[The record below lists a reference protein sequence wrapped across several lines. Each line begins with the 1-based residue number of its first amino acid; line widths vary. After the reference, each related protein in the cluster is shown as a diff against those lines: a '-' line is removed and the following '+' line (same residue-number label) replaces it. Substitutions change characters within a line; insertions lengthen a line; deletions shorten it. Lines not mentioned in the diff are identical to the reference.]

1 MQSNKIISATDLIIN
16 SDGTAYHLAIH
27 PDQISDRIILVGDPE
42 RVPMVSQYFDKV
54 TDKIHKREFISHFGL
69 LNGQRIGVIS
79 SGIGPDN
86 VEIVMTELHALA
98 NVDFT
103 TRTIK
108 ATHKSLELIRIGTSG
123 SIQENIPVDSFVISD
138 AAIGLDNL
146 SQFYDFE
153 YNEKEFDATEIIQ
166 LKNSFPEGISF
177 YLAKASQRL
186 LEEFKALGL
195 INGLTVSTPG
205 FYAPQGRELF
215 LPIKQKNYLTILR
228 DCQLA
233 SKKPTNLEMETASYY
248 AFGKLLGHDMISL
261 NAILANRI
269 TAEFSKDP
277 EKQVRRLI
285 ERVLS
290 YGF

>member
-1 MQSNKIISATDLIIN
+1 MQSNNIISATDLIIN

-27 PDQISDRIILVGDPE
+27 PDQLSDRIILVGDPE

-98 NVDFT
+98 NVDFSR
-103 TRTIK
+103 RTIK
-108 ATHKSLELIRIGTSG
+108 ESHKSLELIRIGTSG
-123 SIQENIPVDSFVISD
+123 SIQEDIPVNSYVVSS

-153 YNEKEFDATEIIQ
+153 SNEKDFDTIEINQ
-166 LKNSFPEGISF
+166 FKHSFPKGVAF
-177 YLAKASQRL
+177 YVAKASQDL
-186 LEEFKALGL
+186 LKEFDELGF

-215 LPIKQKNYLTILR
+215 LPITQKNYLEILR
-228 DCQLA
+228 NCQLEG
-233 SKKPTNLEMETASYY
+233 KRPTNLEMETASYY
-248 AFGKLLGHDMISL
+248 AFSKLLGHKMISF

-269 TAEFSKDP
+269 TSEFSKDP
-277 EKQVRRLI
+277 EGQVRRLI
-285 ERVLS
+285 ETVLN
-290 YGF
+290 YEV

>member
-1 MQSNKIISATDLIIN
+1 MHSNKIISATDLIIN

-186 LEEFKALGL
+186 LEEFNALGF

-228 DCQLA
+228 DCQLD

-248 AFGKLLGHDMISL
+248 AFGKLLGHDMISF

-269 TAEFSKDP
+269 TAEFSKAP